1 MRHYLSSIT
10 ISRSAH
16 SRAAG
21 GPAFFAKSGPPSLRK
36 KEVMVDVTHSRSRRV
51 GKFSR
56 TAVALFG
63 AGILLAGCASNN
75 DDGGT
80 TDGDTGSASIV
91 TGMINEQGD
100 AGTPVAGGTL
110 TYGVQVLAS
119 SLDPTKVA
127 ARGGSGGEALA
138 AVYDVLVS
146 YDTATGEFEPKLA
159 KSLETNDDG
168 KTWTLKLRDGVKFS
182 DGTALDANAVIAS
195 INRYNAGKGN
205 GAELWVASVASMEAS
220 DAATVVFNLNTPW
233 MRFPSMLALGH
244 GMIVAPSS
252 QQGDKFTA
260 VGAGPFTEGVF
271 SPSVERIF
279 KANPAYY
286 GGAPKLEQLR
296 MVALNGPQANLE
308 SLNSGQLDVA
318 YIRGLTSAINSAKSA
333 GYPGYIDV
341 LNAGSAEIINNREGR
356 PGSDVRVRQAIGYA
370 LEPELIDQR
379 AENGEGLPGSELFGT
394 TSQWHVDTP
403 GIAYDPAKAKELLS
417 QAKADGYNGT
427 LNYIV
432 LSEPKD
438 HAIGLAVQ
446 SLLQAV
452 GFEVNLILAN
462 NAGDIVQN
470 VYVKNDFDLAHAGI
484 GLYESIPDL
493 GLYSTTNS
501 TSKSN
506 TAGYANPAMDQL
518 IADLQQAKDNASA
531 LAVISKIQTL
541 WNETVPSAPVG
552 GLASFW
558 AWQKNVHG
566 VVPTATGIMLFDQ
579 AWMGAK

>member
-1 MRHYLSSIT
+1 MSN
-10 ISRSAH
+10 
-16 SRAAG
+16 
-21 GPAFFAKSGPPSLRK
+21 
-36 KEVMVDVTHSRSRRV
+36 SRSRRI
-51 GKFSR
+51 GKISR
-56 TAVALFG
+56 VAVALSA
-63 AGILLAGCASNN
+63 AGILLVGCASTDN
-75 DDGGT
+75 DTSSAGGDST
-80 TDGDTGSASIV
+80 ASAAL
-91 TGMINEQGD
+91 TGMVNPQADPGP
-100 AGTPVAGGTL
+100 AVAGGTL
-110 TYGVQVLAS
+110 TYGVQVLAAT
-119 SLDPTKVA
+119 LDPTKTA

-146 YDTATGEFEPKLA
+146 YDTTSGDFQPKLA
-159 KSLETNDDG
+159 KSLETSDG
-168 KTWTLKLRDGVKFS
+168 GTTWTLKLRDGAKFS
-182 DGTALDANAVIAS
+182 DGTPVDANAVVAS

-205 GAELWVASVASMEAS
+205 GAELWVASVTSMDAVDASTA
-220 DAATVVFNLNTPW
+220 VFHLNAPW

-260 VGAGPFTEGVF
+260 IGAGPFTEDLF
-271 SPSVERIF
+271 TPSVERVF

-286 GGAPKLEQLR
+286 GGAPKLEKLR

-333 GYPGYIDV
+333 GYPGYMDV

-370 LEPELIDQR
+370 LDPELIDQR
-379 AENGEGLPGSELFGT
+379 AENGEGLPGSELFGK

-403 GIAYDPAKAKELLS
+403 GIAYDPAKAKELLT
-417 QAKADGYNGT
+417 QAKADGYNGK

-493 GLYSTTNS
+493 GLFSTTNS

-518 IADLQQAKDNASA
+518 IAELQQTKDNASA
-531 LAVISKIQTL
+531 LAVISKIQSL

-552 GLASFW
+552 GLSSFW

>member
-1 MRHYLSSIT
+1 MS
-10 ISRSAH
+10 
-16 SRAAG
+16 
-21 GPAFFAKSGPPSLRK
+21 
-36 KEVMVDVTHSRSRRV
+36 HSRSWRIGKVSRV
-51 GKFSR
+51 
-56 TAVALFG
+56 AVALFG
-63 AGILLAGCASNN
+63 TGVLLVGCASNG
-75 DDGGT
+75 DDSGT
-80 TDGDTGSASIV
+80 DTTTASADIV
-91 TGMINEQGD
+91 TGMVNEQPD
-100 AGTPVAGGTL
+100 PGTAVAGGTM
-110 TYGVQVLAS
+110 TYGVQVLVP
-119 SLDPTKVA
+119 SLDPTKTA
-127 ARGGSGGEALA
+127 ARGGSGGEAFA
-138 AVYDVLVS
+138 AVYDVLMS
-146 YDTATGEFEPKLA
+146 YDTASGEFEPKLA
-159 KSLETNDDG
+159 ESLETADDG
-168 KTWTLKLRDGVKFS
+168 ATWTLKLRDGVKFS
-182 DGTALDANAVIAS
+182 DGTTLDANAVIAS
-195 INRYNAGKGN
+195 IDRYNAGKGN
-205 GAELWVASVASMEAS
+205 GAELWLASVESAQASS
-220 DAATVVFNLNTPW
+220 PTTVEFKLKTPW

-260 VGAGPFTEGVF
+260 VGAGPFTEDVF
-271 SPSVERIF
+271 TPSVERIF
-279 KANPAYY
+279 KANPSYY
-286 GGAPKLEQLR
+286 GGAPKLDKLR

-341 LNAGSAEIINNREGR
+341 LNAGSAEIVNNREGR

-370 LEPELIDQR
+370 LDTTLIDQR
-379 AENGEGLPGSELFGT
+379 VENGEGLPGSELFGP

-403 GIAYDPAKAKELLS
+403 GIAYDPEKAKELLN
-417 QAKADGYNGT
+417 QAKADGYDGS
-427 LNYIV
+427 LDYVV

-470 VYVKNDFDLAHAGI
+470 VYVKHDFDLAHAGI
-484 GLYESIPDL
+484 GMYESILDL
-493 GLYSTTNS
+493 GLFSTTNS
-501 TSKSN
+501 TSMAN

-518 IADLQQAKDNASA
+518 IADLQQAKDNSST
-531 LAVISKIQTL
+531 LAIIGKIQTL
-541 WNETVPSAPVG
+541 WNETVPSAPIG
-552 GLASFW
+552 GLTSFW